1 MLKTNSSTIRSKV
14 NVLFLKATA
23 AVVLQKA
30 VAAITFGRFVIF
42 KDLTDSFTASEQISK
57 QMVKSVADTFS
68 VVDVTALG
76 VTKHFTNSLSTA
88 ETVIFSVGLVKSDA
102 ATLGDTNV
110 LVFSKSLSDSS
121 GATDLAF
128 SHTLTKVLGDGTVIS
143 DNHSIG
149 LTRPF
154 TDLTSMTDTTAT
166 ALGKVFADSTA
177 VTDTGTLRGQG
188 YCSFSYLSDDYVGY
202 AQTI

>member
-1 MLKTNSSTIRSKV
+1 MLKV

-23 AVVLQKA
+23 SVVLQKA
-30 VAAITFGRFVIF
+30 VAAITFGHFLIF
-42 KDLTDSFTASEQISK
+42 KDFTDSFAASEQISK
-57 QMVKSVADTFS
+57 QMGKPAADAFS
-68 VVDVTALG
+68 VVDVPVLG
-76 VTKHFTNSLSTA
+76 VTKYFTNSLSTA
-88 ETVIFSVGLVKSDA
+88 ETAIFSVGLVKSDA

-154 TDLTSMTDTTAT
+154 ADSASMTDTTAT

>member
-88 ETVIFSVGLVKSDA
+88 ETAIFSVGLVKSDA

-128 SHTLTKVLGDGTVIS
+128 SHTLTKVLGGIDFRAKNLESLENLEKNSMDFYASIRSLYLQDRQQKIS
-143 DNHSIG
+143 NS
-149 LTRPF
+149 
-154 TDLTSMTDTTAT
+154 
-166 ALGKVFADSTA
+166 KA
-177 VTDTGTLRGQG
+177 VTDTQ
-188 YCSFSYLSDDYVGY
+188 DDGDWEEIES
-202 AQTI
+202 Q